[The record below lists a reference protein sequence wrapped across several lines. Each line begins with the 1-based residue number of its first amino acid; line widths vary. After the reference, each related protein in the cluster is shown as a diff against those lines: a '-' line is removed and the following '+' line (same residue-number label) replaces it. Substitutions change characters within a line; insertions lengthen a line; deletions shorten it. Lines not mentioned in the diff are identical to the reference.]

1 MTKRTIYLM
10 LASAALVVMTACG
23 GAAPSNAPVVVSSAN
38 GAVSTLP
45 RDINVTEASKQR
57 DAGAFVLDVREPY
70 EWNEGHIPNATL
82 IPLGTLPNQLAS
94 VPKDKPI
101 VVICRSGNRSQSG
114 RDILLKAGFTNV
126 TSVNGGML
134 AWSAAKLPVTK

>member
-1 MTKRTIYLM
+1 MTKRMIYPM
-10 LASAALVVMTACG
+10 LAGAALVVMTACG
-23 GAAPSNAPVVVSSAN
+23 GATPNASPAANVPVS
-38 GAVSTLP
+38 GAASTLP

-57 DAGAFVLDVREPY
+57 DAGAFVLDVRETY

-101 VVICRSGNRSQSG
+101 VVICRSGNRSQTG

-126 TSVNGGML
+126 TSVNGGMI
-134 AWSAAKLPVTK
+134 AWEAARLPVTK

>member
-23 GAAPSNAPVVVSSAN
+23 GTAPSNAPVAVSSAN

-45 RDINVTEASKQR
+45 RDISVTEASRQR

-134 AWSAAKLPVTK
+134 AWESARLPVTK

>member
-1 MTKRTIYLM
+1 MTKRTIYPI
-10 LASAALVVMTACG
+10 LAGAALILLTACG
-23 GAAPSNAPVVVSSAN
+23 GGAPSSSPAAGAPVSGVI
-38 GAVSTLP
+38 STLP

-57 DAGAFVLDVREPY
+57 DAGAFVLDVRETY

-101 VVICRSGNRSQSG
+101 VVICRSGNRSQTG

-126 TSVNGGML
+126 TSVNGGMI

>member
-23 GAAPSNAPVVVSSAN
+23 GAAPSNAPAAVSSAN

-45 RDINVTEASKQR
+45 RDISVTEASKQR
-57 DAGAFVLDVREPY
+57 DTGAFVLDVREPY

-126 TSVNGGML
+126 TSVNGGMI
-134 AWSAAKLPVTK
+134 AWEAARLPVTK

>member
-1 MTKRTIYLM
+1 MTKRTIYPI
-10 LASAALVVMTACG
+10 LAGAALILLTACG
-23 GAAPSNAPVVVSSAN
+23 GGAPSSSPAAGAPVSGVT
-38 GAVSTLP
+38 STLP

-57 DAGAFVLDVREPY
+57 DAGAFVLDVRETY

-101 VVICRSGNRSQSG
+101 VVICRSGNRSQTG

-126 TSVNGGML
+126 TSVNGGMI

>member
-10 LASAALVVMTACG
+10 LVSAALVVMTACG
-23 GAAPSNAPVVVSSAN
+23 GAAPSNAPVAVSSAN

>member
-1 MTKRTIYLM
+1 MTKRTIYPI
-10 LASAALVVMTACG
+10 LAGAALILLTACG
-23 GAAPSNAPVVVSSAN
+23 GGAPSSSPAAGAPVSGVA
-38 GAVSTLP
+38 STLP

-57 DAGAFVLDVREPY
+57 DAGAFVLDVRETY

-101 VVICRSGNRSQSG
+101 VVICRSGNRSQTG

-126 TSVNGGML
+126 TSVNGGMI

>member
-23 GAAPSNAPVVVSSAN
+23 GAAPSNAPVASSAN

-45 RDINVTEASKQR
+45 RDISVTEASKQR
-57 DAGAFVLDVREPY
+57 DAGAFVLDVRETY

-82 IPLGTLPNQLAS
+82 IPLGTLPSKLAS

-126 TSVNGGML
+126 TSVNGGMI
-134 AWSAAKLPVTK
+134 AWEAARLPVTK